1 MIWDVSSEVEKK
13 KKSPTKQTHRKS
25 TKRATYTNQDGNTNT
40 SVTHEEQGKIL
51 PKLSIEHG
59 EKVNWL
65 LSTKIKGCQN
75 ILVADQTSCI
85 SVYPLNEF

>member
-1 MIWDVSSEVEKK
+1 MKLKK
-13 KKSPTKQTHRKS
+13 NIKSNQTYSQEENQRAAYTKQGGGTH
-25 TKRATYTNQDGNTNT
+25 A
-40 SVTHEEQGKIL
+40 SVTGEDEHGKIL

-65 LSTKIKGCQN
+65 LSTKIKGYRN

-85 SVYPLNEF
+85 SVYPLKEF

>member
-40 SVTHEEQGKIL
+40 SVTHKEQGKIL